1 MNKKAKLILSTIAIA
16 LEWGACV
23 AMFGFSF
30 QTVLYGILFSIVTVL
45 GILSIESS
53 IDTAIQMDKYK
64 NPQH

>member
-1 MNKKAKLILSTIAIA
+1 MNKKTKLIFSTVAVV

-30 QTVLYGILFSIVTVL
+30 QTVLYGTLFSIVTVL

-53 IDTAIQMDKYK
+53 VDTAIQMDKYK

>member
-1 MNKKAKLILSTIAIA
+1 
-16 LEWGACV
+16 LEWGALI